1 MQIRFL
7 SDGTEYRSFG
17 GGSFSRNNSS
27 SGLFWWTILITLL
40 MGAAIFCWFFC
51 IVVFSHPE
59 RPFHYRLLTRLNKL
73 EPIREFSKLSVP
85 QGKFLSA
92 REALAAYFS
101 LTPVHL
107 SVENDILKRS
117 YIRNYKETERE
128 PQYLKG
134 EFSVIG
140 SRPLTDG
147 DVFTSGWVVRARSN
161 DIEDVDI
168 ELILPGARPGAAR
181 YAAGDKIVL
190 DQKSTFASTVHVQK
204 LAEDRLCI
212 TVVPIAYQGF
222 AVPSGPI
229 AMEAPQSLNMDA
241 LWPIAAD
248 LDAPL
253 ESGIGEPRKGAT
265 DREPQGQKVAA
276 QTAAP

>member
-1 MQIRFL
+1 MQVRFL
-7 SDGTEYRSFG
+7 SDGTEYRSYG
-17 GGSFSRNNSS
+17 GGNFARNKPS

-59 RPFHYRLLTRLNKL
+59 RPFSYRLLSRLNKL

-107 SVENDILKRS
+107 SVENDILKRA

-128 PQYLKG
+128 PQYIKG
-134 EFSVIG
+134 EFKVVG
-140 SRPLTDG
+140 SRALTG
-147 DVFTSGWVVRARSN
+147 RDVFTEGWVVRARAS
-161 DIEDVDI
+161 DFEDVDV
-168 ELILPGARPGAAR
+168 EVVFPGAKEGAVNYAPG
-181 YAAGDKIVL
+181 DPIVL
-190 DQKSTFASTVHVQK
+190 DQKSTFASIVHVQQ
-204 LAEDRLCI
+204 LSEDRLCV

-222 AVPSGPI
+222 AAAKGPI
-229 AMEAPQSLNMDA
+229 NMKAPKSLNMDA
-241 LWPIAAD
+241 QWPIAAD
-248 LDAPL
+248 LDAPVG
-253 ESGIGEPRKGAT
+253 SSVAEPQKKGAVPEST
-265 DREPQGQKVAA
+265 EQKVAA
-276 QTAAP
+276 QTAP